1 MFLPVALGGNLCL
14 IFPSGKLPFDG
25 FCAPARRASILQPQA
40 ASGPSCW
47 SRSRGHAGDHDSAPS
62 VTLLYILCGDGKC
75 KGMIFD
81 LNLWGVF
88 AMPVGLL
95 ISFGPVL
102 VAWVLHER
110 ASSSGKN
117 PKDRS

>member
-1 MFLPVALGGNLCL
+1 
-14 IFPSGKLPFDG
+14 
-25 FCAPARRASILQPQA
+25 
-40 ASGPSCW
+40 
-47 SRSRGHAGDHDSAPS
+47 
-62 VTLLYILCGDGKC
+62 
-75 KGMIFD
+75 MIFD

-95 ISFGPVL
+95 IGFGPVL